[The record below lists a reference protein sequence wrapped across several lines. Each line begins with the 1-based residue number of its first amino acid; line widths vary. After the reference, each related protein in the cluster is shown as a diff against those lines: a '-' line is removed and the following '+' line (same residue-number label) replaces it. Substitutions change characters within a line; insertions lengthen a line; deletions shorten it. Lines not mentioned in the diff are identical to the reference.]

1 MSVVAY
7 ENLVNDLTGQWIRN
21 NNPDI
26 PMSVQRDLEKQAA
39 AQLGYNVTFSES
51 GAPLLNNNYRLASVP
66 TQEDRVKAGIQRQMI
81 NEGTIQPMGGRTYGN
96 MSMGYGRPNY
106 VADRSPVAQGLNSID
121 IGMAPSIYTIDPA
134 MMHAAKMQRMNRGNM
149 NNYPMIN
156 RITDKLS
163 TGLGALRNTVTDTA
177 TGFYDTIGGGI
188 KNIMD
193 NTIIGK
199 IAAMNDATNPRA
211 WNYNPRLQEQIDY
224 LKGTGQYGVMDQSGL
239 NKITSGVL
247 KGKAL
252 QSMFG
257 SNDLPTMYAKELAR
271 ANKVLENLPNQWSR
285 LKQNNPE

>member
-1 MSVVAY
+1 
-7 ENLVNDLTGQWIRN
+7 
-21 NNPDI
+21 
-26 PMSVQRDLEKQAA
+26 
-39 AQLGYNVTFSES
+39 
-51 GAPLLNNNYRLASVP
+51 
-66 TQEDRVKAGIQRQMI
+66 
-81 NEGTIQPMGGRTYGN
+81 
-96 MSMGYGRPNY
+96 

-224 LKGTGQYGVMDQSGL
+224 LKGTGQYGAMDQSGL

-285 LKQNNPE
+285 LKQNNPEEYAKKFAWHQDKVNKIKTEQAAATAAAKAAADQRIAAERTAGAAANQATQRRAGRGGDHMSRSRDQGGLGISRSQAQAVSDANRAAGMGGWGLKEGGLASLWRR